1 MQKGKKMREEE
12 IVQKGK
18 KIGERVNNA
27 IIKQGKER
35 RGKTIFIYKNG
46 CNF

>member
-27 IIKQGKER
+27 IIKQARKRKER
-35 RGKTIFIYKNG
+35 EN
-46 CNF
+46 NFYI